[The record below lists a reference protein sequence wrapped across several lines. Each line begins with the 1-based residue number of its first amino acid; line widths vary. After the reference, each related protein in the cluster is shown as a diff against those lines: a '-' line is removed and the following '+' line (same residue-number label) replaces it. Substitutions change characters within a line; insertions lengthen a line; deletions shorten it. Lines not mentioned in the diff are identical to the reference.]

1 MNAKARKIE
10 RVVTAAEKRE
20 VAPVVSL
27 RESSIIT
34 LASHGL
40 LDADQVAAAMRFR
53 AAWEAYANLHR
64 SGRSLERVDGG
75 RRVAE
80 PRGNE
85 ASRMLKR
92 YRALL
97 GAHGFDLLIRVC
109 GEGHHIRDLY
119 QTRRER
125 DTATDILRIHLSAL
139 ATFEG

>member
-10 RVVTAAEKRE
+10 RIVSAAENKE
-20 VAPVVSL
+20 SAPVVSL

-53 AAWEAYANLHR
+53 AAWESYANLHR
-64 SGRSLERVDGG
+64 SGRMLERIDGG
-75 RRVAE
+75 RQITE

-85 ASRMLKR
+85 ASRTLKR

-125 DTATDILRIHLSAL
+125 DTATDVLRIHLSAL
-139 ATFEG
+139 AALEG